1 MKMKKNEKRK
11 EENQVIQKLCGG
23 DIELGNFILGRKA
36 RGGTSF
42 EASRAALSEIDG
54 LPGEERSLTT
64 VCDCE
69 ACRRSRTLGAGLN
82 GSMSRAGS
90 KASFNPQ
97 DWGRKYL
104 PSNGGCAYIDLE
116 HLELCLPEVVS
127 AWDWVA
133 CWHAMLRISQRAM
146 YAANEKMPRGQKLQL
161 LANNSDGRGNSYGSH
176 LNFLISRRAWDNIF
190 HRKIHHMLY
199 LASFQASSIV
209 YTGQG
214 KVGSENGAADV
225 EFQLSQR
232 ADFFER
238 LVGSQ
243 TTSNRPIVNSR
254 DESLCGA
261 TEEMARL
268 HVIFFDNTL
277 CHVATLLKVGVMQII
292 LSMIEAER
300 VNVNLILDDPVESL
314 TRWSHDP
321 QLETSAAMTSGKKL
335 TAVELQFLFLEE
347 AKEFVES
354 GGCDGVVPR
363 AEEII
368 ALWEDTLLK
377 LAAKDFDALT
387 SRLDWVLKLSLLQ
400 QVINERA
407 DLGWDSPEIKHL
419 DHLYSSLDEEEGLYW
434 AYERSGMVERVVTD
448 DRIEHFTASPPEDTR
463 AWTRAMLLRS
473 VERDAIDDVDW
484 DEIRFRIQAQRF
496 RAKYRKLEMSN
507 PLGMTRAETESAFE
521 SSETL
526 DELLDALEAQSE
538 EESMARAAQ

>member
-1 MKMKKNEKRK
+1 MKKNGKRK
-11 EENQVIQKLCGG
+11 EASGVIPKLCGG

-36 RGGTSF
+36 RGSTSF

-54 LPGEERSLTT
+54 LPGEERSRSTA
-64 VCDCE
+64 CDCE
-69 ACRRSRTLGAGLN
+69 MCQRSRTLGAN
-82 GSMSRAGS
+82 GRTSISESRVG
-90 KASFNPQ
+90 FNPQ

-104 PSNGGCAYIDLE
+104 PANGGCVYIDLE

-133 CWHAMLRISQRAM
+133 CWQAMIRISQRAM
-146 YAANEKMPRGQKLQL
+146 RAANEKMPRGQKLQL

-190 HRKIHHMLY
+190 HRRIHQMLY

-214 KVGSENGAADV
+214 KVGSENDVADV

-243 TTSNRPIVNSR
+243 TTTNRPIINSR
-254 DESLCGA
+254 DESLCGD

-277 CHVATLLKVGVMQII
+277 CHAATLLKVGVMQII
-292 LSMIEAER
+292 LAMIEAGR

-321 QLETSAAMTSGKKL
+321 QLETRAAMTSGKHI
-335 TAVELQFLFLEE
+335 TAVELQMLFLEE
-347 AKEFVES
+347 AKEFVQS
-354 GGCDGVVPR
+354 GACCGAVPR

-377 LAAKDFDALT
+377 LAAKDFDALA
-387 SRLDWVLKLSLLQ
+387 SRLDWVLKLAILQ
-400 QVINERA
+400 QVINERPE
-407 DLGWDSPEIKHL
+407 LSWDSPEIKHL

-434 AYERSGMVERVVTD
+434 VYERGGLVERVVAD
-448 DRIEHFTASPPEDTR
+448 ERIEHFTASPPEDTR
-463 AWTRAMLLRS
+463 AWTRAMLLRA
-473 VERDAIDDVDW
+473 VERDAIADVDW
-484 DEIRFRIQAQRF
+484 DEIRFRVEAQRF
-496 RAKYRKLEMSN
+496 RAKYRRLEMSN
-507 PLGMTRAETESAFE
+507 PLGMTRAVAESAFE
-521 SSETL
+521 RSETL
-526 DELLDALEAQSE
+526 DELLDALETQ
-538 EESMARAAQ
+538 EESPAQLAQ

>member
-1 MKMKKNEKRK
+1 MKKNGKRK
-11 EENQVIQKLCGG
+11 EANGVIQKLCGG

-36 RGGTSF
+36 RGGTTF

-54 LPGEERSLTT
+54 LPGEERSRTMA
-64 VCDCE
+64 CDCE
-69 ACRRSRTLGAGLN
+69 MCLRSRALGAGQN
-82 GSMSRAGS
+82 GSTSRV
-90 KASFNPQ
+90 SFNPQ

-116 HLELCLPEVVS
+116 HLELCLPEVIS
-127 AWDWVA
+127 AWDWVG
-133 CWHAMLRISQRAM
+133 CWHALLRISQRAM
-146 YAANEKMPRGQKLQL
+146 RAANEKLPRGQKLQL

-190 HRKIHHMLY
+190 HRRIHHMLY

-254 DESLCGA
+254 DESLCGEM
-261 TEEMARL
+261 EEMARL

-292 LSMIEAER
+292 LSMIEAGR
-300 VNVNLILDDPVESL
+300 VNVNLMLDDPVESL

-321 QLETSAAMTSGKKL
+321 WLEATAAMTSGKKL
-335 TAVELQFLFLEE
+335 TAVELQLLFLEE
-347 AKEFVES
+347 AKEFVAS
-354 GGCDGVVPR
+354 GACDGAVPR

-387 SRLDWVLKLSLLQ
+387 SRLDWVLKRSILE
-400 QVINERA
+400 QVIAERPE
-407 DLGWDSPEIKHL
+407 LNWDSPEIKHL

-434 AYERSGMVERVVTD
+434 AYEHGGLVERVIND
-448 DRIEHFTASPPEDTR
+448 DRIEHFTLSPPEDTR

-484 DEIRFRIQAQRF
+484 DEIRFRVEAQRF
-496 RAKYRKLEMSN
+496 RARYRRFEMAN

-521 SSETL
+521 ASETL

-538 EESMARAAQ
+538 ENMARAVQ